1 MSGINASNNRQFL
14 SLSGTVTVPGIGFA
28 SSNKTGIYSPGA
40 NQLAI
45 TNNGVQSLVFDASG
59 NATFAGTVNFP
70 GGGGTVTTSNTVT
83 LTNKTING
91 ASNTLTVL
99 LASQVSGTLPVLN
112 GGTGVTV
119 STGSGSNVLSTS
131 PTLVTPLLTSPTLV
145 TPLLGTPTS
154 GVLTNATGLPLT
166 TGVTGLLPVANGG
179 TASSTAGAALTALGA
194 AASGV
199 NTDITALDQDV
210 TVTATGTIAAT
221 SIGYR
226 GLPQNAQTA
235 GYTLALADAG
245 KHISITTGNIIIPA
259 NGSVAFPIGTTIV
272 LFNNSGSTQTI
283 TITTDTLRLAG
294 TTTAAGARTLAVYG
308 LATCV
313 KVASTTWV
321 VSGNVT

>member
-70 GGGGTVTTSNTVT
+70 GGGGSVTTSNTVT

-131 PTLVTPLLTSPTLV
+131 PTLVTPLL
-145 TPLLGTPTS
+145 GTPTS

-166 TGVTGLLPVANGG
+166 TGVTGTLPIANGG

-210 TVTATGTIAAT
+210 AVTATGTIAAT

-245 KHISITTGNIIIPA
+245 KHISITTGGIIIPA
-259 NGSVAFPIGTTIV
+259 SSVLFPIGTAIV

-294 TTTAAGARTLAVYG
+294 TTTATGARTLAVYG

>member
-28 SSNKTGIYSPGA
+28 SSNKTGIYSPGT

-131 PTLVTPLLTSPTLV
+131 PTLVTPLL
-145 TPLLGTPTS
+145 GTPTS

-166 TGVTGLLPVANGG
+166 TGVTGLLPIANGG

-210 TVTATGTIAAT
+210 AVTATGTIAAT

-245 KHISITTGNIIIPA
+245 KHISITTGGIIIPA

-272 LFNNSGSTQTI
+272 LFNNNGSNTQAI

-294 TTTAAGARTLAVYG
+294 STSTGARTLAVYG

>member
-70 GGGGTVTTSNTVT
+70 GGGGTVTTSNAVT

-131 PTLVTPLLTSPTLV
+131 PTLVTPLL
-145 TPLLGTPTS
+145 GTPTS

-166 TGVTGLLPVANGG
+166 TGVTGLLPIANGG

-210 TVTATGTIAAT
+210 AVTATGTIAAT

-226 GLPQNAQTA
+226 GLPQVTTA
-235 GYTLALADAG
+235 IPYTLGLSDAG
-245 KHISITTGNIIIPA
+245 KHISTSQAPFSVIIPLNA
-259 NGSVAFPIGTTIV
+259 TAAFPLGTA
-272 LFNNSGSTQTI
+272 I
-283 TITTDTLRLAG
+283 TIYNGTATSGTLSIVGAGILRLAG
-294 TTTAAGARTLAVYG
+294 TSSNGSRTVAQRGLCTCLKIAADEW
-308 LATCV
+308 
-313 KVASTTWV
+313 VASGAG
-321 VSGNVT
+321 VS

>member
-119 STGSGSNVLSTS
+119 STGSGSNVLS
-131 PTLVTPLLTSPTLV
+131 TSPTLV

>member
-1 MSGINASNNRQFL
+1 
-14 SLSGTVTVPGIGFA
+14 VTVPGIGFA
-28 SSNKTGIYSPGA
+28 SSNKTGIYSPGV

-91 ASNTLTVL
+91 ASNALTVL
-99 LASQVSGTLPVLN
+99 LASQVSGLLPVLN
-112 GGTGVTV
+112 GGTGVTL
-119 STGSGSNVLSTS
+119 STGSGSNVLS
-131 PTLVTPLLTSPTLV
+131 TSPTLV

-166 TGVTGLLPVANGG
+166 TGVTGLLPIANGG

-210 TVTATGTIAAT
+210 AVTATGTIAAN

-245 KHISITTGNIIIPA
+245 KHISITTGGIIIPA

-294 TTTAAGARTLAVYG
+294 TTTSTGARTLAVYG

-313 KVASTTWV
+313 KVQITPSVVWV